1 MLTNILRTLD
11 ITKRHFFPTQLPSQ
25 RLINMVKVVWFR
37 FQKCLVPL
45 PCCFPKGLLKGD
57 FLEIC
62 LAILF
67 GIRNFGNTSVTRVF
81 FFFENVQNLT

>member
-45 PCCFPKGLLKGD
+45 TMLLPEGSSERGLFRD
-57 FLEIC
+57 
-62 LAILF
+62 LF
-67 GIRNFGNTSVTRVF
+67 SHPFRNP
-81 FFFENVQNLT
+81 